1 MIHASDAPYF
11 ERQVGGNC
19 RVHAVNMALGG
30 RAITA
35 KSLFTKY
42 SKSYSSVYDVP
53 DSVPF
58 DYVGHDG
65 LTLAA
70 FAAERACS
78 DVFSLGC
85 NLGVAESVYGMS
97 GGAPELIEY
106 AQDYCLGF
114 LIYNADHVWAARG
127 GWLLDSMR
135 SPSRCRS
142 VSRAVGKSHHCCLLL
157 DRSRCLGLVLRLV
170 ARGIRFH
177 CRGRSPAEMFAS
189 VFVGKEC
196 TSKSRVCAA
205 LGHLHHLISVG
216 FRACLRCP
224 TVPTKMLNRM
234 SRCRERVVASYA
246 CDDASECSS
255 AWLQATEALL
265 TCLDGQQ

>member
-1 MIHASDAPYF
+1 MCKIDISRSAFFAATVIFLSTAKPTASIFCFVFEQNDSRHDAPPYF

-30 RAITA
+30 KAVTA
-35 KSLFTKY
+35 NTLYSKY
-42 SKSYSSVYDVP
+42 SKLYSTVYNVP
-53 DSVPF
+53 NSVPF

-78 DVFSLGC
+78 DAFSLGC

-97 GGAPELIEY
+97 GGSPELIKY
-106 AQDYCLGF
+106 AQKYCLGF

-157 DRSRCLGLVLRLV
+157 DRSRCLGLVLDWSLV
-170 ARGIRFH
+170 ESI
-177 CRGRSPAEMFAS
+177 SL
-189 VFVGKEC
+189 
-196 TSKSRVCAA
+196 SR
-205 LGHLHHLISVG
+205 
-216 FRACLRCP
+216 
-224 TVPTKMLNRM
+224 
-234 SRCRERVVASYA
+234 
-246 CDDASECSS
+246 
-255 AWLQATEALL
+255 
-265 TCLDGQQ
+265 